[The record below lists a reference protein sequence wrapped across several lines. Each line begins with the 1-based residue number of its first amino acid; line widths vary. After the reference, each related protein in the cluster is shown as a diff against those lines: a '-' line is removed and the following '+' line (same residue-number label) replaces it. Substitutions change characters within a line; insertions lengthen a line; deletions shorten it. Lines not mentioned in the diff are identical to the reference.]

1 MVAPTANIE
10 SMPVIRNL
18 ADFDQQSGNGLERLI
33 FNHRRRAAAAPYVTA
48 TVRYGTS
55 LSGWTNAVHDG
66 TNVIVTVT
74 SDFHGAGIDKVETK
88 IRKTLISGGKGF
100 VQLLVTEN

>member
-33 FNHRRRAAAAPYVTA
+33 FNHRMV
-48 TVRYGTS
+48 
-55 LSGWTNAVHDG
+55 
-66 TNVIVTVT
+66 VIVACALITIVLFALATRLSLDASYQKMLPQGHPT
-74 SDFHGAGIDKVETK
+74 SRTILRTRASCAV
-88 IRKTLISGGKGF
+88 
-100 VQLLVTEN
+100 